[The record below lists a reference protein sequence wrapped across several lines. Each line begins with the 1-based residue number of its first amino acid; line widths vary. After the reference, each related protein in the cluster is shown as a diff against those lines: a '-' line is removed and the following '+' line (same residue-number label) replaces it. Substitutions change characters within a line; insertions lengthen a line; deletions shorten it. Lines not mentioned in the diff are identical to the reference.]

1 MHPLWSLG
9 VRKDGL
15 RDMKTVIRLRDDNG
29 RIIGTAREEEQPSP
43 TQVLVRFS
51 VALAVLGLLLTLLI

>member
-1 MHPLWSLG
+1 
-9 VRKDGL
+9 
-15 RDMKTVIRLRDDNG
+15 MKTVIRLRDDNG